1 MKPLQQQGLQK
12 HLEKTL
18 KEKALRT
25 VQRRCGVFATSW
37 PLEFVLVA
45 ALASP
50 CSLAACAFCSNLQ
63 DYSMCNPC
71 VYSVEPLEL
80 QPLQQKG
87 FQKHL
92 ENTLEK
98 GALGTVQQL

>member
-1 MKPLQQQGLQK
+1 MQQQGLQK
-12 HLEKTL
+12 HLENTL
-18 KEKALRT
+18 KQEA
-25 VQRRCGVFATSW
+25 
-37 PLEFVLVA
+37 LEFVLVA
-45 ALASP
+45 ALACP
-50 CSLAACAFCSNLQ
+50 CSLAACALCSNLK
-63 DYSMCNPC
+63 DYIFCNPC

-87 FQKHL
+87 FQRHL